1 MPLLVSVYYKEVCLQ
16 TDFSTGEY
24 TQNKEACY
32 FKKRT
37 RVVGHTHTSQH
48 THIINIWIVSGGW
61 CGFNSQL
68 RNLRKILKS
77 GWLGLWELGRY
88 EMAEGTRSYRRYQNL
103 LTTYFPLGRKQWTK
117 KQGRPSYCRKNSRIL
132 LRDSVPLGSLRNMIK
147 NSCTTI
153 KNLHTLFTNV
163 KLWPAFHMGQMQQA
177 KNFNAIL
184 NDSFH
189 EYSTKYDFKIK
200 AQR

>member
-1 MPLLVSVYYKEVCLQ
+1 MNDWDHENWG
-16 TDFSTGEY
+16 D
-24 TQNKEACY
+24 
-32 FKKRT
+32 
-37 RVVGHTHTSQH
+37 
-48 THIINIWIVSGGW
+48 
-61 CGFNSQL
+61 
-68 RNLRKILKS
+68 
-77 GWLGLWELGRY
+77 
-88 EMAEGTRSYRRYQNL
+88 EMAKGTRSYRRYQNL
-103 LTTYFPLGRKQWTK
+103 LTTYFPLGRKTKNKKK
-117 KQGRPSYCRKNSRIL
+117 KQGRPSYCRKNCRIL

-147 NSCTTI
+147 NSCATI

-177 KNFNAIL
+177 KNSNAIS